1 MREAL
6 LFRPGCGEGSWERG
20 PGLFGYQQAVLLVP
34 ELAGE
39 SAQVTMPPS
48 GLGSPNILNLG
59 PRETQAAC
67 GLGAP
72 PCSTPNHKEGASF
85 LDILVLRPKL
95 KHVTQ

>member
-1 MREAL
+1 
-6 LFRPGCGEGSWERG
+6 
-20 PGLFGYQQAVLLVP
+20 
-34 ELAGE
+34 
-39 SAQVTMPPS
+39 MPPS
-48 GLGSPNILNLG
+48 ALGSPNILHLG
-59 PRETQAAC
+59 PREAQAAC